1 VTAARSILHADLD
14 AFFASVEQ
22 RDDPSLRGRPVAVGP
37 GVVMAASYEAR
48 QRGVRSGMGV
58 AGARRRCPGLVVVP
72 SRFGAYLEASRRVF
86 AVLDAIAPDVEPLS
100 VDEAFLDVT
109 GLERICGTP
118 EAIAHRLRA
127 AVREQVG
134 LPISVGGGS
143 TTQIAK
149 LASGAAKPDGVRVV
163 APGTELA
170 FLHPLPVER
179 IWGCGPATAAKLR
192 ASGIATV
199 AQIATIPEPALAR
212 IVGKAAARSLAAIAW
227 NRENRPLR
235 PGRGRRSFG
244 TQSAVRIPAGAAD
257 RLDAQAIAL
266 VERVTR
272 RMRSAGREGRTVA
285 LRLRFDDYSRRS
297 RAVTLR
303 QPTAATET
311 VLAAF
316 RGLLDAA
323 RETTEQRDLT
333 LVGIAVTNLAAAT
346 PRQLEL
352 PFDDGPGAALD
363 AAVDAVRDR
372 FGAGALRRAT
382 LLGGDPGLTAWS
394 LADADTDEIGSARD
408 LRATRARTADRLSDR
423 AP

>member
-1 VTAARSILHADLD
+1 
-14 AFFASVEQ
+14 
-22 RDDPSLRGRPVAVGP
+22 
-37 GVVMAASYEAR
+37 M
-48 QRGVRSGMGV
+48 
-58 AGARRRCPGLVVVP
+58 
-72 SRFGAYLEASRRVF
+72 
-86 AVLDAIAPDVEPLS
+86 
-100 VDEAFLDVT
+100 
-109 GLERICGTP
+109 
-118 EAIAHRLRA
+118 
-127 AVREQVG
+127 
-134 LPISVGGGS
+134 
-143 TTQIAK
+143 
-149 LASGAAKPDGVRVV
+149 RVV